1 MESMQNIQDRL
12 NEHNQGYI
20 VEYTKPDGSK
30 GVLNKLD
37 LEAAKRY
44 KAAKLAESEFRLK
57 DHAITITVLVLI
69 IVLIMVAM
77 YIIYVNT
84 VVDITGIYYDTNGSK
99 IEVHHNKSIGNIEIN
114 GSHMNRTGHVKKI
127 NANTYGIYLD
137 EDMMLKDLEFM
148 SSPIAAYANI
158 KTGDI
163 QWKNDV
169 WKLDRRSYA
178 H

>member
-1 MESMQNIQDRL
+1 MSSMQNIQDRI
-12 NEHNQGYI
+12 NEYDQGYI

-37 LEAAKRY
+37 LEAAKKY
-44 KAAKLAESEFRLK
+44 KQAKLAESEFRLR
-57 DHAITITVLVLI
+57 DHVITITVLVLI
-69 IVLIMVAM
+69 IVLVMVAM

-84 VVDITGIYYDTNGSK
+84 VVDITGIYYDSNGEK
-99 IEVHHNKSIGNIEIN
+99 IEVHHNKAIGNIDID
-114 GSHMNRTGHVKKI
+114 SSRMKRTGHVKKI

-137 EDMMLKDLEFM
+137 EDIMLKDLEFM

-163 QWKNDV
+163 QWKNDM

-178 H
+178 R